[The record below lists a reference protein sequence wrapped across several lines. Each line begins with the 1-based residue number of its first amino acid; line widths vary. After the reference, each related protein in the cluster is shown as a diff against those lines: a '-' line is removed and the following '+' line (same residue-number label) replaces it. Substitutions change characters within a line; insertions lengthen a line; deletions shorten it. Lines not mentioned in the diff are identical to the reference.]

1 MKMSDS
7 AELQQMPSVK
17 KLTFL
22 HVAEQMWQRKW
33 LVIAI
38 WFGSAMGSVFYALSL
53 SNVYKSEAVMV
64 AAIDTGSMGLNG
76 QIGSLA
82 AMAGISIGKDKQGDK
97 SELAVQL
104 LKSRDFVTGFL
115 VRHQLAVDLMAIK
128 SWDPITDKV
137 EYDPQVYDIH
147 NKLWTRKVEPPFT
160 PEPSPQ
166 TLYKQFDEMFTADK
180 DKLTGIIKVSLQ
192 HPSPKIAQQ
201 WLTQIIV
208 DVNEEIGRRDI
219 EEANRSLQYLQKKVD
234 ETNIAELKTLFYT
247 LIEDQ
252 TKTLLLANVKQ
263 EYALRMIDP
272 PYVPEE
278 KAAPRR
284 AVIVVFMT
292 FAGVLLS
299 VLLTLFAPGIAA
311 FWRIF
316 RPAR

>member
-1 MKMSDS
+1 MTSDS
-7 AELQQMPSVK
+7 ASAQQMTPPQ

-22 HVAEQMWQRKW
+22 FVAEQMWQRKW
-33 LVIAI
+33 MVLVIWFASAI
-38 WFGSAMGSVFYALSL
+38 GSVLYALSL

-64 AAIDTGSMGLNG
+64 AAIDTGSLGLGG
-76 QIGSLA
+76 QIGNLA
-82 AMAGISIGKDKQGDK
+82 AMAGISIGKDKPGDK

-104 LKSRDFVTGFL
+104 LKSRDFVTDFL
-115 VRHQLAVDLMAIK
+115 VRHQLAVDLMAVK
-128 SWDPITDKV
+128 SWDPLTDKI
-137 EYDPQVYDIH
+137 EYDPQVYDIK
-147 NKLWTRKVEPPFT
+147 NKIWTRKVEPPFT

-208 DVNEEIGRRDI
+208 DVNEEIRRRDI
-219 EEANRSLQYLQKKVD
+219 EEANRSLQYLQKKVE

-272 PYVPEE
+272 PFVPEE

-284 AVIVVFMT
+284 AVIVVFLT
-292 FAGVLLS
+292 FAGFLFS

-316 RPAR
+316 RPAK

>member
-1 MKMSDS
+1 MSDS
-7 AELQQMPSVK
+7 ANVQHVAAER

-22 HVAEQMWQRKW
+22 YVAEQMWLRKW
-33 LVIAI
+33 MVLAI
-38 WFGSAMGSVFYALSL
+38 WLGSAVGSVFYALSL

-64 AAIDTGSMGLNG
+64 AAIDSSSMGLNG

-104 LKSRDFVTGFL
+104 LKSRDFVTSFL
-115 VRHQLAVDLMAIK
+115 VRHKLAVELMAIE
-128 SWDPITDKV
+128 SWDPLTDKV
-137 EYDPQVYDIH
+137 EYDPEVYDIK
-147 NKLWTRKVEPPFT
+147 NKIWTRKVEPPFT
-160 PEPSPQ
+160 SEPSPQ

-208 DVNEEIGRRDI
+208 DVNEEIRRRDI

-284 AVIVVFMT
+284 AVIVVFLT

-299 VLLTLFAPGIAA
+299 VLLTLFAPGITA
-311 FWRIF
+311 FFRIF
-316 RPAR
+316 RSARQ